1 MENKILWKQIML
13 NHERFN
19 RVLYYDSLKL
29 ERIEVESWKNAKLEK
44 RAARRLKWAIAL
56 GSVDGLLLFLLI
68 K

>member
-1 MENKILWKQIML
+1 ML

-29 ERIEVESWKNAKLEK
+29 ERIEVESERNKKLEE